1 MHRVVI
7 DTNVII
13 SALRS
18 NKGAS
23 NQFLR
28 MLGKELF
35 ECAISVPL
43 ILEYEEVCKRLM
55 PPLGITNAQIDS
67 FIDYIC
73 QVSLHRQIFYLWR
86 PQLPDADD
94 DFLLDLAVEAQADF
108 IITFNKKDFHGV
120 ERFNIRLATPKE
132 FMQILGVFS

>member
-1 MHRVVI
+1 MLRVVI

-18 NKGAS
+18 KQGAS

-28 MLGKELF
+28 LLGSGQF
-35 ECAISVPL
+35 ECVVSVPL
-43 ILEYEEVCKRLM
+43 VLEYEEICKRQM
-55 PPLGITNAQIDS
+55 PDIDLTNQQVES

-73 QVSLHRQIFYLWR
+73 QVSLHRKIFFLWR

-94 DFLLDLAVEAQADF
+94 DFLLDLAVEAQVDY
-108 IITFNKKDFHGV
+108 IITFNKKDFLDV
-120 ERFNIRLATPKE
+120 ARFNIRLATPQE
-132 FMQILGVFS
+132 FMQILGVRA

>member
-1 MHRVVI
+1 MYRVVI

-18 NKGAS
+18 KQGAS

-28 MLGKELF
+28 LLGQELF
-35 ECAISVPL
+35 KCVISVPL
-43 ILEYEEVCKRLM
+43 ALEYEEVCKRLM
-55 PPLGITNAQIDS
+55 PPLGISNTQIDS

-73 QVSLHRQIFYLWR
+73 QVSLHRKIFYLWR

-94 DFLLDLAVEAQADF
+94 DFLLDLTVEAQTEF
-108 IITFNKKDFHGV
+108 IITFNQRDFPGV
-120 ERFNIRLATPKE
+120 ERFNIRLATPKA
-132 FMQILGVFS
+132 FMQILGVSL